1 MDLLL
6 VGEAARKD
14 ATTSATQEQCA
25 SNFDR
30 WKRFLKQIG
39 IYNDDFLITFN
50 KPWHRTL
57 LLSAFAQ
64 AMREAS
70 FSSAAYTSL
79 AETTVRT
86 AVDNVA
92 QTFRANNRPDPR
104 TDDDGKLNF
113 ILQHQY
119 KGYKNK
125 DKNIKQQKAL
135 PLCVIR
141 KLHTIKSTAENIAIA
156 QLCTGAIFFAMR
168 SCEYLRTNIPEEK
181 RRTNTLRLRNI
192 RFFRKGRELKHSDP
206 NLALADTVTVTFEFQ
221 KSDERHESITMH
233 RSGDNLLCPVRSWAS
248 IVRRI
253 LSYPGTN
260 ADTTVNTVLI
270 NGRLK
275 TITSATVRAKLRS
288 AASIIG
294 KDNLGFEPNDVGT
307 HSIRSGA
314 AMAMYLAHVPTF
326 TIMMIGRWS
335 SDAFLRYI
343 CKQVEQFSHNV
354 SSRMIRNESFFTT
367 PDFRPSISN
376 LDTRTPGDPKNFA
389 TRFIGGVANPR
400 ERFALCV

>member
-6 VGEAARKD
+6 AGEAARKD

-25 SNFDR
+25 SNFDQ

-50 KPWHRTL
+50 KPCHRTL

-86 AVDNVA
+86 AVNNVA

-181 RRTNTLRLRNI
+181 QRTNTLRLRNI
-192 RFFRKGRELKHSDP
+192 RFFRKGCELKHSDP

-221 KSDERHESITMH
+221 KSDERHESVTMH
-233 RSGDNLLCPVRSWAS
+233 Q
-248 IVRRI
+248 
-253 LSYPGTN
+253 
-260 ADTTVNTVLI
+260 
-270 NGRLK
+270 
-275 TITSATVRAKLRS
+275 
-288 AASIIG
+288 
-294 KDNLGFEPNDVGT
+294 
-307 HSIRSGA
+307 
-314 AMAMYLAHVPTF
+314 
-326 TIMMIGRWS
+326 
-335 SDAFLRYI
+335 SD
-343 CKQVEQFSHNV
+343 
-354 SSRMIRNESFFTT
+354 
-367 PDFRPSISN
+367 D
-376 LDTRTPGDPKNFA
+376 
-389 TRFIGGVANPR
+389 
-400 ERFALCV
+400 